1 MGCCGEKK
9 AGPEKYEENRN
20 CTDILC
26 LLLFIAFWGGFIAVA
41 AVAFANGD
49 PDRIIQPSDYLGY
62 YCGGKN
68 VPPSFSTYIP
78 SNSVWQSQIWEENS
92 FVYYPAGTG
101 KTDVRTMIA
110 SGVCVSKCPT
120 LEGGL
125 ADVIS
130 NNANP
135 LNWGTSLASL
145 ALNTYGN
152 ISRLTQESVGAPS
165 VQYITYGTVQ
175 LYRRC
180 VPGGVQPSK
189 NSNSSVSSIPGGAEV
204 ETFFYRGIIEV
215 TNCWRVFLIV
225 FFVALV
231 MCFIYTSLMRLFI
244 GVLVWTVIAAVFVAL
259 LIAGYAAY
267 SRYVKLNQANS
278 ADNASDAQYVR
289 FYQAA
294 AVIAWVS
301 AFCFIIAVIFLRKRI
316 VMACAIIKVAGRVM
330 TSAPGMIFIPI
341 IITLIVL
348 GVIAWCIGV
357 AVYIYTSEDFSK
369 VPGLLNESYCAGSA
383 GGGCYSKFNQTVL
396 STDKARRNLLF
407 YDLFGFLWTM
417 GFFNAIGYVIV
428 SFISVFWYFSSMV
441 DSEKTVPSGSF
452 CRATGWTLVYHLGT
466 VAFGSLI
473 IAIIQFVRIL
483 MNYFAMKAKGL
494 KENDAVKCVLCIAN
508 CCLACFER
516 IVSVISKNAYILMC
530 ITSDNFFMSA
540 LTATDY
546 ILENVATITI
556 LEVIAELVCLVGKL
570 FIVLGSVLLGYILMN
585 SPKLAPGVE
594 TRILP
599 LIIIAFGAYFIACI
613 FFNVYGTA
621 VDTMLMCFCH
631 DRKKNETSAVKY
643 VPAELASQIEG
654 YSMPTSQQEAY
665 AKNQAAQH
673 APSK

>member
-1 MGCCGEKK
+1 MQQ
-9 AGPEKYEENRN
+9 
-20 CTDILC
+20 IL
-26 LLLFIAFWGGFIAVA
+26 
-41 AVAFANGD
+41 
-49 PDRIIQPSDYLGY
+49 
-62 YCGGKN
+62 
-68 VPPSFSTYIP
+68 
-78 SNSVWQSQIWEENS
+78 
-92 FVYYPAGTG
+92 
-101 KTDVRTMIA
+101 A
-110 SGVCVSKCPT
+110 SGVCVASCPT
-120 LEGGL
+120 LNTDL
-125 ADVIS
+125 ANVIS
-130 NNANP
+130 TQLNP
-135 LNWGTSLASL
+135 ANWGAASENL
-145 ALNTYGN
+145 TVYTYGQ
-152 ISRLTQESVGAPS
+152 ISRLTRETVNVTAKRY
-165 VQYITYGTVQ
+165 VTYSTVS
-175 LYRRC
+175 LYNRC
-180 VPGGVQPSK
+180 VPGGIQPSQ
-189 NSNSSVSSIPGGAEV
+189 NSNSSYGAIPGGAEV
-204 ETFFYRGIIEV
+204 QTFFYRGIIEV
-215 TNCWRVFLIV
+215 ANSWRVFLIV

-231 MCFIYTSLMRLFI
+231 MCFIYTSMMRLFI

-259 LIAGYAAY
+259 LIVGYAAY
-267 SRYVKLNQANS
+267 SRYVVLNQANTT
-278 ADNASDAQYVR
+278 DNSSDAQYVR

-294 AVIAWVS
+294 AVIAWVG
-301 AFCFIIAVIFLRKRI
+301 AFCYIIAVIFLRKRI

-330 TSAPGMIFIPI
+330 TSAPGMIFVPI
-341 IITLIVL
+341 IITLLVI

-369 VPGLLNESYCAGSA
+369 VPTLLNESYCSGSSN
-383 GGGCYSKFNQTVL
+383 GGCYGKFNSTVL

-417 GFFNAIGYVIV
+417 GFFNAIGYVII

-441 DSEKTVPSGSF
+441 DSEKAVPSGSF
-452 CRATGWTLVYHLGT
+452 FRATSWTLVYHLGT
-466 VAFGSLI
+466 ISFGSLI

-494 KENDAVKCVLCIAN
+494 KENDVVKCVLCIAN

-546 ILENVATITI
+546 ILENVATIAI

-570 FIVLGSVLLGYILMN
+570 FIVFGSVLLGYILMN

-599 LIIIAFGAYFIACI
+599 LLIIAFGAYFIASI

-631 DRKKNETSAVKY
+631 DRKKNETSSVKY

-654 YSMPTSQQEAY
+654 YSVPTSQQEAY

-673 APSK
+673 AP